1 MLEVLGF
8 LGLLSAGARLK
19 DREAGAEGIKATPS
33 PGNMLMLGDGM
44 SPLDSS
50 PPISPMHAVGLP
62 KNDGS
67 SVNID
72 ASISEGASIPSDET
86 PFGVW

>member
-19 DREAGAEGIKATPS
+19 DREAGAEGTKATPS

-44 SPLDSS
+44 SPLDCSRKHTYNMRR
-50 PPISPMHAVGLP
+50 IMH
-62 KNDGS
+62 
-67 SVNID
+67 
-72 ASISEGASIPSDET
+72 GARYQ
-86 PFGVW
+86 